1 MRNWKVLTMLTRK
14 EGLEKLL
21 LNQPFLL
28 SPLLFGVMEV
38 IIQDLLAFE
47 AEVWYIKIK
56 RFLIQ

>member
-21 LNQPFLL
+21 LNQPFLF

-56 RFLIQ
+56 